1 VAVHLSFDQT
11 STTADLAMHPNKRVH
26 GGFTL
31 IELVILMVAI
41 ALMATIAIPSFD
53 SSVSRNSIDAAQSE
67 LQAALNL
74 ARSEA
79 VKRGKTVTLCAS
91 SDQQVCSNV
100 WSSGWLLFVDNNSNN
115 AVNSGEEILRVGRA
129 VNGRNGLAMSGSVSN
144 NAIQFKSSGFSNQNS
159 TWTYC
164 AADKALSKARGIVV
178 ESSGLTRRSRDT
190 NGDGV
195 QEGFSAAL
203 ACP

>member
-1 VAVHLSFDQT
+1 
-11 STTADLAMHPNKRVH
+11 
-26 GGFTL
+26 
-31 IELVILMVAI
+31 
-41 ALMATIAIPSFD
+41 
-53 SSVSRNSIDAAQSE
+53 
-67 LQAALNL
+67 
-74 ARSEA
+74 
-79 VKRGKTVTLCAS
+79 
-91 SDQQVCSNV
+91 
-100 WSSGWLLFVDNNSNN
+100 
-115 AVNSGEEILRVGRA
+115 

>member
-1 VAVHLSFDQT
+1 
-11 STTADLAMHPNKRVH
+11 MHPNKRLH

-31 IELVILMVAI
+31 IELVILMMAI

-67 LQAALNL
+67 LQSALNL

-91 SDQQVCSNV
+91 SDQQACSSA
-100 WSSGWLLFVDNNSNN
+100 WSSGWLLFIDNNSNN

-129 VNGRNGLAMSGSVSN
+129 VNGRNSLAMSGSVSN

>member
-1 VAVHLSFDQT
+1 
-11 STTADLAMHPNKRVH
+11 MHPNKRLH

-67 LQAALNL
+67 LQSALNL

-91 SDQQVCSNV
+91 SDQQSCSTA
-100 WSSGWLLFVDNNSNN
+100 WSSGWLLFVDNNSNSALN
-115 AVNSGEEILRVGRA
+115 NGEEILRVGRA
-129 VNGRNGLAMSGSVSN
+129 VNGRNSLAMSGSVSN
-144 NAIQFKSSGFSNQNS
+144 HAIQFKSSGFSNQNA

-164 AADKALSKARGIVV
+164 AADKAASKARGIVV

-203 ACP
+203 SCP